1 MTSSWLV
8 GPLFQSLFVL
18 KTLNLSFF
26 LFFNSSVFKILVN
39 TFPSSL
45 SNKVAMYHGL
55 HPLICL
61 GGWICSC
68 VRWVQERNWTF
79 YHLGFCLLWRSLCLV
94 SAMEAIFLFLYHE
107 LGESL
112 CSWSVN
118 CTGTGWIVWV
128 QAWKTVHILSVGM
141 PRKTIVFS
149 LVTSFFDGIMKASN
163 TSIAH
168 NSHILPAILTLGC
181 LSTIAI

>member
-94 SAMEAIFLFLYHE
+94 SAMEAIFF
-107 LGESL
+107 
-112 CSWSVN
+112 
-118 CTGTGWIVWV
+118 
-128 QAWKTVHILSVGM
+128 
-141 PRKTIVFS
+141 FS
-149 LVTSFFDGIMKASN
+149 LLWIGWVSLLMVCQLYRHRMN
-163 TSIAH
+163 
-168 NSHILPAILTLGC
+168 C
-181 LSTIAI
+181 LSAGVEDSAYIISRNAQKDNRVQLSDFIFWWDHEGK

>member
-1 MTSSWLV
+1 MTSSWLDLYSN
-8 GPLFQSLFVL
+8 PC
-18 KTLNLSFF
+18 LSFF
-26 LFFNSSVFKILVN
+26 LSFNSSVFKILVN

-94 SAMEAIFLFLYHE
+94 SAMEAIFFFSTMNWV
-107 LGESL
+107 SL
-112 CSWSVN
+112 SAHGLS
-118 CTGTGWIVWV
+118 IV
-128 QAWKTVHILSVGM
+128 QAQDELFECRRGRQCIYYQ
-141 PRKTIVFS
+141 
-149 LVTSFFDGIMKASN
+149 
-163 TSIAH
+163 
-168 NSHILPAILTLGC
+168 
-181 LSTIAI
+181 